1 MSRFVAY
8 GAVLVLGCGAPTPSF
23 SGPDASSSSGGGDAS
38 LPDAGSD
45 TSSDSRPSVEGG
57 SETGSDGSS
66 TRVVFYPDPPATTPN
81 SPTTELPS
89 QAAIAPAA
97 EFAVTVNGQRCYV
110 WNAGTFR
117 ACSFSF
123 AGTVVV
129 AATYEGAISSFQINP
144 ASSGIVGTRAGS
156 TITFTLSSPA
166 RLELQLNGAWDRQNP
181 VDQAQL
187 LYVFADP
194 LETDV
199 PSPGDPTLYYFA
211 AGYHSVRDANGAPI
225 LSVGGSDPRQGIYL
239 APGAV
244 LDDAVVVSDKAGT
257 PASPF
262 KIYGRGFLHN
272 PFHLLADGGADHAQS
287 MLVVRN
293 SSNVVLQ
300 DFVAFDSTGHAI
312 SFMASALPAGA
323 APTTSKGHDI
333 TMSNVKSLHTSINSD
348 AIAVTGPAYHVTVQ
362 DSFFVSNDNMIVL
375 GGAASSAPVGPFD
388 NTVTRC
394 TFIKGGHG
402 GNWCFPQGNSP
413 PATGGNIGPGNL
425 IENSDIVRTDKEP
438 GLITLNWG
446 TPGTIENIVFDGI
459 RPSSFDGA
467 MSTGGTPAP
476 NMLLNLAAGGPGAKS
491 ITLRNIDL
499 PYARQSSIAAGQ
511 WTVTFDHVSVAG
523 RPVTSDADLNLSKGA
538 GDVTVYR

>member
-1 MSRFVAY
+1 MSRFVAC
-8 GAVLVLGCGAPTPSF
+8 GAVLVLGCGAPPS
-23 SGPDASSSSGGGDAS
+23 SSSELDASVPSGTVDASLSDSGPSGEGGPDAGA
-38 LPDAGSD
+38 
-45 TSSDSRPSVEGG
+45 
-57 SETGSDGSS
+57 DGSS
-66 TRVVFYPDPPATTPN
+66 TRVVFYPDPPASTPN
-81 SPTTELPS
+81 SPATELPS
-89 QAAIAPAA
+89 QAAIAAA
-97 EFAVTVNGQRCYV
+97 TEFAVTVNGQPCTVYD
-110 WNAGTFR
+110 AGTFR
-117 ACSFSF
+117 GCSFSF
-123 AGTVVV
+123 AGSVVV
-129 AATYEGAISSFQINP
+129 AATYRGTVDSFQINP
-144 ASSGIVGTRAGS
+144 ASSGIVGDRAGS

-166 RLELQLNGAWDRQNP
+166 RIELQLNGAWDRQNP

-199 PSPGDPTLYYFA
+199 PSPDDPTLFYFD

-225 LSVGGSDPRQGIYL
+225 LNVGGNDPHRGIYL

-244 LDDAVVVSDKAGT
+244 LDDAIVVSGKAGT

-272 PFHLLADGGADHAQS
+272 PFHLLPDGGVDHAQS
-287 MLVVRN
+287 MLVVRD
-293 SSNVVLQ
+293 SSYVSLQ

-323 APTTSKGHDI
+323 APTTSRTHDI

-348 AIAVTGPAYHVTVQ
+348 AVTLSGPAYNVTVE

-425 IENSDIVRTDKEP
+425 VESSDIVRTDKEP

-459 RPSSFDGA
+459 RPLSFDGA

-476 NMLLNLAAGGPGAKS
+476 NMLLDLGAGGPGAKS

-499 PYARQSSIAAGQ
+499 PYAQQSNIAAGQ
-511 WTVTFDHVSVAG
+511 WTVTFDHVTVG
-523 RPVTSDADLNLSKGA
+523 GKPVTSDADVNLTKGA